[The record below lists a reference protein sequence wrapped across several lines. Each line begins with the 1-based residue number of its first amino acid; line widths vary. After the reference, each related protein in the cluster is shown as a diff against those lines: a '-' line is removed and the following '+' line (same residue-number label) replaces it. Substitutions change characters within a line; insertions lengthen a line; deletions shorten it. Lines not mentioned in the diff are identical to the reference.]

1 MCDLKATRQIF
12 DPLQTFS
19 SSLFTLHV
27 KEGST
32 WVKLIPYLPPQKYQ
46 AWQTCNTGIVSELS
60 LVGLWN
66 FQNVRSWITWIS
78 FWASFHWLYIKFSA
92 KISAYTKFPSLKF
105 LRNFHFKA
113 SQHTFPSTGKW
124 LNLMKSHYCRGW
136 GLPNRSCFYGGGVV
150 FLTDNRNKKFHG
162 FVLVIFFLLLVSK
175 QGRICCLDCEWRIGA
190 LFGLWMEF
198 WGTLIRL
205 ANLSIWEAD
214 PIFNLGCCCF
224 RGHKIEPVIYG

>member
-32 WVKLIPYLPPQKYQ
+32 WVKLILYLPPQKYQ

-60 LVGLWN
+60 FVGLWN
-66 FQNVRSWITWIS
+66 FQNVRSRITWIS
-78 FWASFHWLYIKFSA
+78 FF
-92 KISAYTKFPSLKF
+92 YTDYTLNLARKLVPT
-105 LRNFHFKA
+105 RNFHHWNFIVIFTLKLHSTHFPVLENGWIWWKA
-113 SQHTFPSTGKW
+113 IIAEAGVYRIGLVFMVVALFFW
-124 LNLMKSHYCRGW
+124 L
-136 GLPNRSCFYGGGVV
+136 
-150 FLTDNRNKKFHG
+150 TI
-162 FVLVIFFLLLVSK
+162 VINNSMALFWWYFFLLLVSK